1 MSNTL
6 PEVTAAALQSSL
18 ATGTFSTRT
27 VTYWGD
33 KWTTFDALSKGAFPK
48 VCQEENDAA
57 GDLEDDPEVSPLVT
71 ATDEHA
77 ASSASTS
84 SLESNAFRSDHLRR
98 LVDGSLETRQ
108 IVDAPTRDH
117 VAQMDTAEAFPGLAI
132 PFIVDIPNV
141 AFRTFR
147 ALVYYAYTGI
157 IHFAPLRSIERSSE
171 DENGPKASTLAC
183 SPKSMYRLA
192 DMYGLVELKE
202 LAADNIRSQLSERP
216 KAALKELL
224 SSFTAR
230 IAIKKDDF
238 GGSERHHGSSRLIA
252 LQLRSMDHGREDAES
267 SIPRHTATKK
277 GKKEKKR
284 LKRSNEQGDILDVL
298 EPVLPVASTSRGDVL
313 RAALLASASGR
324 FFEDVKFYT
333 FSRRARDGSVT
344 TPLPVLANTSLLRK
358 TSSYFDYLFANAGF
372 AESALVDIDAP
383 YPSKRPQV
391 SIDYDYDSDS
401 DLEDDGDDEDDAV
414 VDVRAQANSEDRS

>member
-1 MSNTL
+1 MVFVLRRSTDNARYSVIEGGFSEGL
-6 PEVTAAALQSSL
+6 PRGERRCGVRHCQRSVAE
-18 ATGTFSTRT
+18 
-27 VTYWGD
+27 TYEYD
-33 KWTTFDALSKGAFPK
+33 SDS
-48 VCQEENDAA
+48 
-57 GDLEDDPEVSPLVT
+57 DLEDDPEVSPLVT

-157 IHFAPLRSIERSSE
+157 IHFAPMRSIEQSSE

-230 IAIKKDDF
+230 YPAVM
-238 GGSERHHGSSRLIA
+238 A
-252 LQLRSMDHGREDAES
+252 LQLDLILRSQ
-267 SIPRHTATKK
+267 T
-277 GKKEKKR
+277 R
-284 LKRSNEQGDILDVL
+284 LECLGDLQNWADRVTSG
-298 EPVLPVASTSRGDVL
+298 ELPHAG
-313 RAALLASASGR
+313 AALA
-324 FFEDVKFYT
+324 E
-333 FSRRARDGSVT
+333 
-344 TPLPVLANTSLLRK
+344 LLRR
-358 TSSYFDYLFANAGF
+358 L
-372 AESALVDIDAP
+372 
-383 YPSKRPQV
+383 
-391 SIDYDYDSDS
+391 
-401 DLEDDGDDEDDAV
+401 
-414 VDVRAQANSEDRS
+414 AQA